1 MNKKALLWGGVF
13 GLIAP
18 FVGLFVGLQ
27 ISPVVANVL
36 MFPIIGL
43 SYVLGTPFGMWGP
56 SLMILGIALSIVMWA
71 LVFGIVAKLLK
82 QR

>member
-1 MNKKALLWGGVF
+1 MNKRVLLWGGVF

-43 SYVLGTPFGMWGP
+43 SYVLGTPFGMWDS